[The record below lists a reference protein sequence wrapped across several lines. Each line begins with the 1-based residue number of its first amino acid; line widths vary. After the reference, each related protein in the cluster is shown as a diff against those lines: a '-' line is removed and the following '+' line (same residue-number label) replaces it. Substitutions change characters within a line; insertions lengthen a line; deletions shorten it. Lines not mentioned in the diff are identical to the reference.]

1 MKVLLVNGSPN
12 KEGCTYVALNQIRET
27 LKEEN
32 INSDIYRIGHKDIR
46 GCIDCRKCSELGKCV
61 YDDEVN
67 RFVEKAE
74 EYDGYVFGGPVYYGT
89 VNPTLTNFMTRIF
102 FSSFFGGKRIF
113 RLKPA
118 AAVASARRAGTMTAI
133 DTINRFFTWGE
144 MPIISSTYWNVI
156 YGTKPQEALE
166 DLEGLQTMSNLAR
179 NMAWFLKIK
188 QHSINEGIELP
199 QHKLIEKIIEENKHG
214 L

>member
-1 MKVLLVNGSPN
+1 MKVLLINGSLN
-12 KEGCTYVALNQIRET
+12 KKGCTYVALKQIQDT

-32 INSDIYRIGHKDIR
+32 IDSDIYGVGHKDIR
-46 GCIDCRKCSELGKCV
+46 GCIDCRKCSKLGRCV

-67 RFVEKAE
+67 EFVQNAE

-89 VNPTLTNFMTRIF
+89 VNPTLTNFMTRVF

-133 DTINRFFTWGE
+133 DTVNRFFTWAE
-144 MPIISSTYWNVI
+144 MPVISSNYWNVI
-156 YGTKPQEALE
+156 YGQTAEEAKR
-166 DLEGLQTMSNLAR
+166 DLEGLRTMTTLAR

-188 QHSINEGIELP
+188 ELGLKEGIPLP
-199 QHKLIEKIIEENKHG
+199 QPNK
-214 L
+214 

>member
-1 MKVLLVNGSPN
+1 MLVNGSPN
-12 KEGCTYVALNQIRET
+12 REGCTCVALRQIQKT

-32 INSDIYRIGHKDIR
+32 IGSDIYRIGYKDIR

-61 YDDEVN
+61 FDDEVN
-67 RFVEKAE
+67 SFVEKAD
-74 EYDGYVFGGPVYYGT
+74 EYDGYIFGGPVYYGT
-89 VNPTLTNFMTRIF
+89 INPTLTNFMTRAF
-102 FSSFFGGKRIF
+102 FSSFFGGKKIF

-156 YGTKPQEALE
+156 YGTNAKEALE
-166 DLEGLQTMSNLAR
+166 DLEGLKTMSILAK

-188 QHSINEGIELP
+188 ELSLKEGIPLP
-199 QHKLIEKIIEENKHG
+199 QPTK
-214 L
+214 

>member
-12 KEGCTYVALNQIRET
+12 RKGCTYVALKQIQDT
-27 LKEEN
+27 LSEEN
-32 INSDIYRIGHKDIR
+32 IDSEIYHVGHKDIR

-67 RFVEKAE
+67 SFVEKAE
-74 EYDGYVFGGPVYYGT
+74 EFDGYVFGGPVYYGT
-89 VNPTLTNFMTRIF
+89 INPTLTNFMTRVF

-118 AAVASARRAGTMTAI
+118 AAVASARRAGTLTAI
-133 DTINRFFTWGE
+133 DTINRFFNWGE

-156 YGTKPQEALE
+156 YGSKVEEAME
-166 DLEGLQTMSNLAR
+166 DLEGLRTMTALAK

-188 QHSINEGIELP
+188 ELSLKEGIPLP
-199 QHKLIEKIIEENKHG
+199 EVSK
-214 L
+214 

>member
-12 KEGCTYVALNQIRET
+12 REGCTYVALNQIKET
-27 LKEEN
+27 LKNEG
-32 INSDIYRIGHKDIR
+32 IDADIYRIGHKDIR

-67 RFVEKAE
+67 SFVEMAE
-74 EYDGYVFGGPVYYGT
+74 EYDGYIFGGPVYYGN
-89 VNPTLTNFMTRIF
+89 VNPTLTNFMTRVF

-133 DTINRFFTWGE
+133 DTINRFFTWAE

-156 YGTKPQEALE
+156 YGTKAEEALQ
-166 DLEGLQTMSNLAR
+166 DHEGLLTMKNLAR

-188 QHSINEGIELP
+188 QLSIEEGIP
-199 QHKLIEKIIEENKHG
+199 MPRHIR
-214 L
+214 

>member
-12 KEGCTYVALNQIRET
+12 RKGCTYVALKQIQDT
-27 LKEEN
+27 LSEEN
-32 INSDIYRIGHKDIR
+32 IDSEIYHVGHKDIR

-67 RFVEKAE
+67 SFVEKAE
-74 EYDGYVFGGPVYYGT
+74 EFDGYIFGGPVYYGT
-89 VNPTLTNFMTRIF
+89 INPTLTNFMTRVF

-118 AAVASARRAGTMTAI
+118 AAVASARRAGTLTAI
-133 DTINRFFTWGE
+133 DTINHFFNWGE

-156 YGTKPQEALE
+156 YGSKAEEAME
-166 DLEGLQTMSNLAR
+166 DLEGLRTMTALAK

-188 QHSINEGIELP
+188 ELSLKEGIPLP
-199 QHKLIEKIIEENKHG
+199 EVSK
-214 L
+214 

>member
-12 KEGCTYVALNQIRET
+12 RKGCTYVALKQIQDT
-27 LKEEN
+27 LSEEN
-32 INSDIYRIGHKDIR
+32 IDSEIYHVGHNDIR

-67 RFVEKAE
+67 AFVEKAE
-74 EYDGYVFGGPVYYGT
+74 EFDGYIFGGPVYYGT
-89 VNPTLTNFMTRIF
+89 INPTLTNFMTRVF

-118 AAVASARRAGTMTAI
+118 AAVASARRAGTLTAI
-133 DTINRFFTWGE
+133 DTINRFFNWGE

-156 YGTKPQEALE
+156 YGSKAEEAME
-166 DLEGLQTMSNLAR
+166 DLEGLRTMTALAK

-188 QHSINEGIELP
+188 ELSLKEGIPLP
-199 QHKLIEKIIEENKHG
+199 EVSK
-214 L
+214 

>member
-12 KEGCTYVALNQIRET
+12 RKGCTYVALKQIQDT
-27 LKEEN
+27 LSEKN
-32 INSDIYRIGHKDIR
+32 IDSEIYHVGHKDIR

-67 RFVEKAE
+67 SFVEKAE
-74 EYDGYVFGGPVYYGT
+74 EFDGYVFGGPVYYGT
-89 VNPTLTNFMTRIF
+89 INPTLTNFMTRVF

-118 AAVASARRAGTMTAI
+118 AAVASARRAGTLTAI
-133 DTINRFFTWGE
+133 DTINRFFNWGE

-156 YGTKPQEALE
+156 YGSKAEEAME
-166 DLEGLQTMSNLAR
+166 DLEGLRTMTALAK

-188 QHSINEGIELP
+188 ELSLKEGIPLP
-199 QHKLIEKIIEENKHG
+199 EVSK
-214 L
+214 

>member
-12 KEGCTYVALNQIRET
+12 KEGCTYVALKQIQKT

-32 INSDIYRIGHKDIR
+32 IDSDIYRVGHKDIR
-46 GCIDCRKCSELGKCV
+46 GCIDCRKCSELGQCV

-67 RFVEKAE
+67 KFVQKAE
-74 EYDGYVFGGPVYYGT
+74 EYEGYIFGGPVYYGT
-89 VNPTLTNFMTRIF
+89 VNPTLTNFMTRAF

-144 MPIISSTYWNVI
+144 MPIISSNYWNVI
-156 YGTKPQEALE
+156 YGQTAEDAKR
-166 DLEGLQTMSNLAR
+166 DLEGLRTMTTLAR

-188 QHSINEGIELP
+188 ELSLKEGIPLP
-199 QHKLIEKIIEENKHG
+199 QPNK
-214 L
+214 

>member
-1 MKVLLVNGSPN
+1 MKVMLVNGSPN
-12 KEGCTYVALNQIRET
+12 REGCTYVALRQIQKT

-32 INSDIYRIGHKDIR
+32 IGSDIYRIGHKDIR

-61 YDDEVN
+61 FDDEVN
-67 RFVEKAE
+67 SFVEKAD
-74 EYDGYVFGGPVYYGT
+74 EYDGYIFGGPVYYGT
-89 VNPTLTNFMTRIF
+89 INPTLTNFMTRAF
-102 FSSFFGGKRIF
+102 FSSFFGGKKIF

-156 YGTKPQEALE
+156 YGTNAKEALE
-166 DLEGLQTMSNLAR
+166 DLEGLKTMSILAK
-179 NMAWFLKIK
+179 NMALFLKIK
-188 QHSINEGIELP
+188 ELSLKEGIPLP
-199 QHKLIEKIIEENKHG
+199 QPTK
-214 L
+214 

>member
-32 INSDIYRIGHKDIR
+32 INSDIYMIGHKDIR

-89 VNPTLTNFMTRIF
+89 VNPTLTNFMTRVF
-102 FSSFFGGKRIF
+102 FSSFFGGKKIF

-199 QHKLIEKIIEENKHG
+199 QHKLIGK
-214 L
+214 

>member
-12 KEGCTYVALNQIRET
+12 RQGCTYVALNQIKET

-89 VNPTLTNFMTRIF
+89 VNPTLPNFMTRVF

-199 QHKLIEKIIEENKHG
+199 QHKLIGKI
-214 L
+214 

>member
-12 KEGCTYVALNQIRET
+12 RKGCTYVALKQIQDT
-27 LKEEN
+27 LSEKN
-32 INSDIYRIGHKDIR
+32 IDSEIYHVGHKDIR

-67 RFVEKAE
+67 SFVEKAE
-74 EYDGYVFGGPVYYGT
+74 EFDGYIFGGPVYYGT
-89 VNPTLTNFMTRIF
+89 INPTLTNFMTRVF

-118 AAVASARRAGTMTAI
+118 AAVASARRAGTLTAI
-133 DTINRFFTWGE
+133 DTINRFFNWGE

-156 YGTKPQEALE
+156 YGSKVEEAME
-166 DLEGLQTMSNLAR
+166 DLEGLRTMTALAK

-188 QHSINEGIELP
+188 ELSLKEGIPLP
-199 QHKLIEKIIEENKHG
+199 EVSK
-214 L
+214 

>member
-1 MKVLLVNGSPN
+1 MKVMLVNGSPN
-12 KEGCTYVALNQIRET
+12 REGCTCVALRQIQKT

-32 INSDIYRIGHKDIR
+32 IGSDIYRIGHKDIR

-61 YDDEVN
+61 FDDEVN
-67 RFVEKAE
+67 SFVEKAD
-74 EYDGYVFGGPVYYGT
+74 EYDGYIFGGPVYYGT
-89 VNPTLTNFMTRIF
+89 INPTLTNFMTRAF
-102 FSSFFGGKRIF
+102 FSSFFGGKKIF

-156 YGTKPQEALE
+156 YGTNAKEALE
-166 DLEGLQTMSNLAR
+166 DLEGLKTMSILAK

-188 QHSINEGIELP
+188 ELSLKEGIPLP
-199 QHKLIEKIIEENKHG
+199 QPTK
-214 L
+214 

>member
-12 KEGCTYVALNQIRET
+12 RKGCTYVALKQIQDT
-27 LKEEN
+27 LSEEN
-32 INSDIYRIGHKDIR
+32 IDSEIYHVGHKDIR

-67 RFVEKAE
+67 SFVEKAE
-74 EYDGYVFGGPVYYGT
+74 EFDGYIFGGPVYYGT
-89 VNPTLTNFMTRIF
+89 INPTLTNFMTRVF

-118 AAVASARRAGTMTAI
+118 AAVASARRAGTLTAI
-133 DTINRFFTWGE
+133 DTINRFFNWGE

-156 YGTKPQEALE
+156 YGSKGEEAME
-166 DLEGLQTMSNLAR
+166 DLEGLRTMTALAK

-188 QHSINEGIELP
+188 ELSLKEGIPLP
-199 QHKLIEKIIEENKHG
+199 EVSK
-214 L
+214 

>member
-1 MKVLLVNGSPN
+1 MKMKVLLINGSPN
-12 KEGCTYVALNQIRET
+12 REGCTYVALKQIQDT

-32 INSDIYRIGHKDIR
+32 IDSDIYRVGHKNIR
-46 GCIDCRKCSELGKCV
+46 GCIDCRKCSKLGQCV

-67 RFVEKAE
+67 EFVQMAE
-74 EYDGYVFGGPVYYGT
+74 EYDGYIFGGPVYYGT
-89 VNPTLTNFMTRIF
+89 VNPTLTNFMTRVF

-133 DTINRFFTWGE
+133 DTINRFFTWAE
-144 MPIISSTYWNVI
+144 MPVISSNYWNVI
-156 YGTKPQEALE
+156 YGQTAEEAKR
-166 DLEGLQTMSNLAR
+166 DLEGLRTMTTLAR

-188 QHSINEGIELP
+188 ELSLKEGIPLP
-199 QHKLIEKIIEENKHG
+199 QPNR
-214 L
+214 

>member
-1 MKVLLVNGSPN
+1 MKSMKVLLVNGSPN

-89 VNPTLTNFMTRIF
+89 VNPTLTNFMTRVF

-199 QHKLIEKIIEENKHG
+199 QHKLIGK
-214 L
+214 

>member
-1 MKVLLVNGSPN
+1 MKVMLVNGSPN
-12 KEGCTYVALNQIRET
+12 IEGCTYVALRQIQKT

-32 INSDIYRIGHKDIR
+32 IGSDIYRIGHKDIR

-61 YDDEVN
+61 FDDEVN
-67 RFVEKAE
+67 SFVEKAD
-74 EYDGYVFGGPVYYGT
+74 EYDGYIFGGPVYYGT
-89 VNPTLTNFMTRIF
+89 INPTLTNFMTRAF
-102 FSSFFGGKRIF
+102 FSSFFGGKKIF

-156 YGTKPQEALE
+156 YGTNAKEALE
-166 DLEGLQTMSNLAR
+166 DLEGLKTMSILAK

-188 QHSINEGIELP
+188 ELSLKEGIPLP
-199 QHKLIEKIIEENKHG
+199 QPTK
-214 L
+214 

>member
-12 KEGCTYVALNQIRET
+12 RKGCTYVALKQIQDT
-27 LKEEN
+27 LSGEN
-32 INSDIYRIGHKDIR
+32 IDSEIYHVGHKDIR

-61 YDDEVN
+61 YNDEVN
-67 RFVEKAE
+67 DFVEKAE
-74 EYDGYVFGGPVYYGT
+74 EFDGYVFGGPVYYGT
-89 VNPTLTNFMTRIF
+89 VNPTLTNFMTRVF

-118 AAVASARRAGTMTAI
+118 AAVASARRAGTLTAI
-133 DTINRFFTWGE
+133 DAINRFFNWGE

-156 YGTKPQEALE
+156 YGSKAEEAME
-166 DLEGLQTMSNLAR
+166 DLEGLRTMSALAK

-188 QHSINEGIELP
+188 ELSLKEGIPLP
-199 QHKLIEKIIEENKHG
+199 KPTK
-214 L
+214 

>member
-12 KEGCTYVALNQIRET
+12 KEGCTYVALKQIQKT

-32 INSDIYRIGHKDIR
+32 IDSDIYRVGHKDIR
-46 GCIDCRKCSELGKCV
+46 GCIDCRKCSELGQCV

-67 RFVEKAE
+67 KFVQKAE
-74 EYDGYVFGGPVYYGT
+74 EYDGYIFGGPVYYGT
-89 VNPTLTNFMTRIF
+89 VNPTLTNFMTRAF

-144 MPIISSTYWNVI
+144 MPIISSNYWNVI
-156 YGTKPQEALE
+156 YGQTAEEAKR
-166 DLEGLQTMSNLAR
+166 DLEGLRTMTTLAR

-188 QHSINEGIELP
+188 ELSLKEGIPLP
-199 QHKLIEKIIEENKHG
+199 QPYK
-214 L
+214 

>member
-12 KEGCTYVALNQIRET
+12 KKGCTYIALKQIQET

-32 INSDIYRIGHKDIR
+32 IQSIIYHMGQKDIR

-61 YDDEVN
+61 FNDEVN
-67 RFVEKAE
+67 DFVEKAE
-74 EYDGYVFGGPVYYGT
+74 EYDGYIFGGPVYYGT
-89 VNPTLTNFMTRIF
+89 VNPTLTNFMTRVF

-118 AAVASARRAGTMTAI
+118 AAVASARRAGTLTAI
-133 DTINRFFTWGE
+133 DAINRFFNWAE

-156 YGTKPQEALE
+156 YATNAEEALQ
-166 DLEGLQTMSNLAR
+166 DLEGLRTMTALGK

-188 QHSINEGIELP
+188 KLSLEQGISLP
-199 QHKLIEKIIEENKHG
+199 EATK
-214 L
+214 

>member
-89 VNPTLTNFMTRIF
+89 VNPTLTNFMTRVF

-199 QHKLIEKIIEENKHG
+199 QHKLIGK
-214 L
+214 

>member
-1 MKVLLVNGSPN
+1 MKVMLVNGSPN
-12 KEGCTYVALNQIRET
+12 REGCTCVALRQIQKT

-32 INSDIYRIGHKDIR
+32 IGSDIYRIGYKDIR

-61 YDDEVN
+61 FDDEVN
-67 RFVEKAE
+67 SFVEKAD
-74 EYDGYVFGGPVYYGT
+74 EYDGYIFGGPVYYGT
-89 VNPTLTNFMTRIF
+89 INPTLTNFMTRAF
-102 FSSFFGGKRIF
+102 FSSFFGGKKIF

-118 AAVASARRAGTMTAI
+118 AAVASARRVGTMTAI

-156 YGTKPQEALE
+156 YGTNAKEALE
-166 DLEGLQTMSNLAR
+166 DLEGLKTMSILAK

-188 QHSINEGIELP
+188 ELSLKEGIPLP
-199 QHKLIEKIIEENKHG
+199 QPTK
-214 L
+214 

>member
-12 KEGCTYVALNQIRET
+12 KEGCTYIALKQIQDT
-27 LKEEN
+27 LKKEN
-32 INSDIYRIGHKDIR
+32 IDSDIYRVGHKDIR

-61 YDDEVN
+61 FNDEVN
-67 RFVEKAE
+67 DFVEKAE
-74 EYDGYVFGGPVYYGT
+74 EYDGYIFGGPVYYGT
-89 VNPTLTNFMTRIF
+89 VNPTLTNFMTRVF

-156 YGTKPQEALE
+156 YGMNSEEALK
-166 DLEGLQTMSNLAR
+166 DVEGLKTMTVLAK

-188 QHSINEGIELP
+188 QHSIEEGIPLP
-199 QHKLIEKIIEENKHG
+199 EVTK
-214 L
+214 

>member
-12 KEGCTYVALNQIRET
+12 RKGCTYVALKQIQDT
-27 LKEEN
+27 LSEEG
-32 INSDIYRIGHKDIR
+32 IDSEIYHVGHKDIR

-67 RFVEKAE
+67 SFVEKAE
-74 EYDGYVFGGPVYYGT
+74 EFDGYVFGGPVYYGT
-89 VNPTLTNFMTRIF
+89 INPTLTNFMTRVF

-118 AAVASARRAGTMTAI
+118 AAVASARRAGTLTAI
-133 DTINRFFTWGE
+133 DTINRFFNWGE

-156 YGTKPQEALE
+156 YGSKAEEAME
-166 DLEGLQTMSNLAR
+166 DLEGLRTMTILAK

-188 QHSINEGIELP
+188 ELSLKEGIPLP
-199 QHKLIEKIIEENKHG
+199 EVSK
-214 L
+214 

>member
-12 KEGCTYVALNQIRET
+12 REGCTYVALKQIQDT
-27 LKEEN
+27 LKTEN
-32 INSDIYRIGHKDIR
+32 IESEIYRIGHKDIR
-46 GCIDCRKCSELGKCV
+46 GCIDCRKCSELGQCV
-61 YDDEVN
+61 FDDEVN
-67 RFVEKAE
+67 EFVKKAE
-74 EYDGYVFGGPVYYGT
+74 EYDGYIFAGSVYYGT
-89 VNPTLTNFMTRIF
+89 VNPTLTNFMTRAF

-133 DTINRFFTWGE
+133 DTINRFFTWAE

-156 YGTKPQEALE
+156 YGTKAEEALE
-166 DLEGLQTMSNLAR
+166 DLEGLRTMSVLAK

-188 QHSINEGIELP
+188 ELSLREGIPLP
-199 QHKLIEKIIEENKHG
+199 QPTK
-214 L
+214 

>member
-12 KEGCTYVALNQIRET
+12 RKGCTYVALKQIQNT
-27 LKEEN
+27 LSEEE
-32 INSDIYRIGHKDIR
+32 IGSEIYHVGHKDIR

-67 RFVEKAE
+67 SFVEKAE
-74 EYDGYVFGGPVYYGT
+74 EFDGYIFGGPVYYGT
-89 VNPTLTNFMTRIF
+89 INPTLTNFMTRVF

-118 AAVASARRAGTMTAI
+118 AAVASARRAGTLTAI
-133 DTINRFFTWGE
+133 DTINRFFNWGE

-156 YGTKPQEALE
+156 YGSKAEEAME
-166 DLEGLQTMSNLAR
+166 DLEGLRTMTALAK

-188 QHSINEGIELP
+188 ELSLKEGIPLP
-199 QHKLIEKIIEENKHG
+199 EVSK
-214 L
+214 